1 MCELTVS
8 KECYLL
14 KLIMVV
20 WKNAYFSLWKHIH
33 TEENLS
39 SPLSHVVSHY
49 ETPLISLVWIIW
61 DIIFTFVWP
70 SNLLYMTV
78 HSKGFKK
85 KNISKKQHFQNLLQ
99 IQWSRS
105 KRYLVHISSASPASW
120 WSFLAAHWHS
130 LNVSHSLS

>member
-1 MCELTVS
+1 VCELTVS

-85 KNISKKQHFQNLLQ
+85 KIYQKNSTFRIYYK
-99 IQWSRS
+99 
-105 KRYLVHISSASPASW
+105 SSGPVQKDTWFIFPQPALPLDGLSW
-120 WSFLAAHWHS
+120 QLIGT
-130 LNVSHSLS
+130 L